1 MARLVKSS
9 SSEQPHLVTRNP
21 KRLNMF
27 CCDKNCQMF
36 KGFSVCSH
44 VVATAQV
51 NGQLESY
58 LVKISGL
65 CKPNFTAISSQKMPS
80 GAGRKGSVCKRK
92 LPAIETRSL
101 RPCLE
106 SSHSAMQTSLPRCP
120 VVTISSSAQNQTT
133 TGTSV
138 FSDSSCHNASN
149 TLPVAPSISCVIS
162 SPTVNVL
169 DSTLNQISVG
179 TSFCVSPS
187 VTRATSLCSSFAT
200 STSHSLNTATKK
212 PFVLK
217 LKTNQIKVCQSC
229 RKNYD
234 GANDTLGLVVAHAER
249 RLISNL
255 ATGVQFLGKESN
267 SHYHLHLSC
276 LKTADMSFTA
286 KDLVVPDD
294 IKPSLSAVQKMYLA
308 ACFNIL
314 IL

>member
-1 MARLVKSS
+1 
-9 SSEQPHLVTRNP
+9 
-21 KRLNMF
+21 
-27 CCDKNCQMF
+27 
-36 KGFSVCSH
+36 
-44 VVATAQV
+44 
-51 NGQLESY
+51 
-58 LVKISGL
+58 
-65 CKPNFTAISSQKMPS
+65 MPS
-80 GAGRKGSVCKRK
+80 GEGSVCKRK
-92 LPAIETRSL
+92 RNCNLPAIETRSL

-106 SSHSAMQTSLPRCP
+106 SSHSAMKTLLPRCP
-120 VVTISSSAQNQTT
+120 GAQNQTT

-149 TLPVAPSISCVIS
+149 TLSVAPSISGVIS

-212 PFVLK
+212 PFILK
-217 LKTNQIKVCQSC
+217 LKTNQVKVCQSC

-234 GANDTLGLVVAHAER
+234 GANDTLGLVVAHTER

-294 IKPSLSAVQKMYLA
+294 IKPSLSGCTLQLVLT
-308 ACFNIL
+308 F
-314 IL
+314 